1 MTSKETI
8 LKIYWKRLAKRKRGK
23 KETVFRCPRIA
34 YSAAVLTEDPK
45 LEELFIDTHRS
56 IKRYDDEFRQAF
68 DSARREIYVN
78 AHKAHD
84 EKYPCDGVRWT
95 PQQHSDYNDM
105 EKSIEEE
112 TTQVKGELEEILGRK
127 KEHHKRVIAPMRR
140 NLIKW
145 RRQDKE
151 REEHDARLKSFSYD
165 GPRFP
170 PPLLSKEDERE
181 FKEKYGLTTQ
191 WTEDK

>member
-1 MTSKETI
+1 MTSNERI

-34 YSAAVLTEDPK
+34 YRAAILTEDPK

-56 IKRYDDEFRQAF
+56 IKRYDDDFRQAF
-68 DSARREIYVN
+68 DFARREIYEI
-78 AHKAHD
+78 AHEAHD
-84 EKYPCDGVRWT
+84 EKYPGNEIRWA
-95 PQQHSDYNDM
+95 PQQPSDYENM
-105 EKSIEEE
+105 EKSIEAD
-112 TTQVKGELEEILGRK
+112 TAQKKGELEEILNRK
-127 KEHHKRVIAPMRR
+127 KERHKRVIMPMRR

-151 REEHDARLKSFSYD
+151 IKEREGELQMFSDD
-165 GPRFP
+165 GPRIP
-170 PPLLSKEDERE
+170 PPLLSEEELME

-191 WTEDK
+191 WSED